1 VKTFR
6 ERGGRTSRHLR
17 QSVAHL
23 AAQLLMED
31 GALSY
36 GAARRKAAERIGNL
50 RGRDLPDLAEV
61 EAALMESQ
69 RIFGGAIHVERQQ
82 ESRLEA
88 LQAMKFLA
96 EFEPRL
102 VGRILAGTAG
112 PEAPVCLHVFAETA
126 EEVLAYL
133 HERGVP
139 CELGERR
146 FSDLG
151 TYPMIRFVAG
161 ARRVELVVF
170 PHHGP
175 RQAPLSD
182 VTGKPMARADISAVR
197 ALLDRP
203 GAAGAAS

>member
-1 VKTFR
+1 MKTFR
-6 ERGGRTSRHLR
+6 ERLGRTSRQLR
-17 QSVAHL
+17 QRVAHL

-36 GAARRKAAERIGNL
+36 GAARRKAAERIGEV

-69 RIFGGAIHVERQQ
+69 RIFGGALHAERQH
-82 ESRLEA
+82 EARLEA
-88 LQAMKFLA
+88 LQAMRFLVG
-96 EFEPRL
+96 FEPRL

-112 PEAPVCLHVFAETA
+112 PAAPVCLHVFAETA

-151 TYPMIRFVAG
+151 TFPMIRFVAG

-170 PHHGP
+170 PHHGQ
-175 RQAPLSD
+175 RQAPLSE
-182 VTGKPMARADISAVR
+182 VSGKPVARADLSAVR
-197 ALLDRP
+197 ALVDQP
-203 GAAGAAS
+203 GAAGAAT

>member
-1 VKTFR
+1 MFR
-6 ERGGRTSRHLR
+6 EHGDRASRQLR
-17 QSVAHL
+17 HSVAHL
-23 AAQLLMED
+23 AAQLLMQD

-36 GAARRKAAERIGNL
+36 AAARRKAAERIGDA

-69 RIFGGAIHVERQQ
+69 RIFGGSLHAECQQ
-82 ESRLEA
+82 DSRADA
-88 LQAMKFLA
+88 LRAMKFLA

-112 PEAPVCLHVFAETA
+112 PATPVCLHVFAETA

-139 CELGERR
+139 CELVERR

-151 TYPMIRFVAG
+151 AFPMIRFVAG
-161 ARRVELVVF
+161 VRRVELVVF
-170 PHHGP
+170 PHRGQ
-175 RQAPLSD
+175 RQAPRSD

-197 ALLDRP
+197 ALVDRP
-203 GAAGAAS
+203 GAAGAAT